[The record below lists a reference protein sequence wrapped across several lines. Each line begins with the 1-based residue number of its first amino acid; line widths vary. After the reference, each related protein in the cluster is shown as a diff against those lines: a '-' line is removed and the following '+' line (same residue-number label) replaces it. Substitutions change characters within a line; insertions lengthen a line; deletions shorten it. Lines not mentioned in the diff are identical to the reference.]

1 MNLYKVGE
9 KSKAICEDCGALV
22 PTTFAYRNVP
32 FDDGKGEVQDVLASV
47 CDQCD
52 RVVALPAQS
61 TPSVRRAREIAD
73 VPLEVMLSAPDMEL
87 LDLATWR
94 IDPDSGARLR
104 KPLLA
109 YYIHRLSSDP
119 GAILRLQEKA
129 AKASVRGRRMPQ
141 SVTIPKRRLSVKV
154 AAKTDASIRDLMK
167 KSGLKKSSLIRS
179 ILYVIDEDIVRPDN
193 PKDLQKLREIAMIV
207 TS

>member
-1 MNLYKVGE
+1 MKLYKVGE

-22 PTTFAYRNVP
+22 STTFAYRNVP
-32 FDDGKGEVQDVLASV
+32 FDDGKGEVKDVLAAV

-61 TPSVRRAREIAD
+61 TPAVRRAREIAD
-73 VPLEVMLSAPDMEL
+73 VPLEVMLSAPDMDL

-94 IDPDSGARLR
+94 IDPESGSRFR

-109 YYIHRLSSDP
+109 YYIQRLSSDP
-119 GAILRLQEKA
+119 GAILRLQAKA
-129 AKASVRGRRMPQ
+129 AKASVRRRAISQ

-154 AAKTDASIRDLMK
+154 APRTDASIQELMK
-167 KSGLKKSSLIRS
+167 ASGLKKSHLIRG
-179 ILYVIDEDIVRPDN
+179 IVYEIEEDIVRPDK
-193 PKDLQKLREIAMIV
+193 PKDLQKLREIAMVV

>member
-1 MNLYKVGE
+1 MKVYKAGE

-22 PTTFAYRNVP
+22 STTFAYRDVP
-32 FDDGKGEVQDVLASV
+32 FDDGKGEVKDVLASV

-61 TPSVRRAREIAD
+61 TPAVRRAREIAD

-94 IDPDSGARLR
+94 IDPESCSRLR

-109 YYIHRLSSDP
+109 YYIHLLSGDP
-119 GAILRLQEKA
+119 VAVARLQ
-129 AKASVRGRRMPQ
+129 AKASMRRPKLSK
-141 SVTIPKRRLSVKV
+141 SVKIPKRRLSVKF
-154 AAKTDASIRDLMK
+154 AAKTDASIQALMK
-167 KSGLKKSSLIRS
+167 ASGLNKSLLIRG
-179 ILYVIDEDIVRPDN
+179 IVHEIEDDLIRPDK
-193 PKDLQKLREIAMIV
+193 PKDLQKLREIAMV
-207 TS
+207 VAA